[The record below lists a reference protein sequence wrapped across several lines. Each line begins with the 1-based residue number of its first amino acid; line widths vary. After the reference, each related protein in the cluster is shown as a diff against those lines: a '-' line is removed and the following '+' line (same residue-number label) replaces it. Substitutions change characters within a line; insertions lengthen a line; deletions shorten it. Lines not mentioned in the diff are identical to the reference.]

1 MSSETTV
8 RIIPS
13 EISTSATIIRAHLA
27 AAVAYARRSPDLAHY
42 SIELALEELLGL
54 QEMLTDNP
62 SKG

>member
-13 EISTSATIIRAHLA
+13 EVSTSATIIRAYLA
-27 AAVAYARRSPDLAHY
+27 AAVAYARRSQDLAHY

-54 QEMLTDNP
+54 QETLTDNP